1 MYEQLKNEFLTHLA
15 EDPNFTVDQI
25 NVILTYLDIS
35 ASEYD
40 INKKETALTVYN
52 HDLPPIVKTYIVCKK
67 IEGFA
72 DGTLYNYTKHLQ
84 NFFSATQ
91 IAPEKI
97 TANDVRLYLF
107 NYQNEREI
115 SNRSLDKIRNCLSA
129 FYNWMHAEGY
139 IDRNPMT
146 TVQKIKYERK
156 AKTPCTQMDLE
167 YLRLACKTKKQT
179 AILEVLYSTGC
190 RVGELVNL
198 KKSDIDWNEKTVHLF
213 GKGKKH
219 RSSYLNAKAEVA
231 LKEYLLERTDDNDA
245 LFVSDRA
252 PNNPMHVCGI
262 QKIIREINERA
273 SENVHKKVTPHT
285 LRRTMASTMIQRNCS
300 VDIIQ
305 TILGHENINTTMV
318 YAQNTKE
325 NVKYEHMRCVI

>member
-25 NVILTYLDIS
+25 NVILTYLDIA

-84 NFFSATQ
+84 NFFSETQ
-91 IAPEKI
+91 IAPEKV

-156 AKTPCTQMDLE
+156 TKTPCTQMDLE

-219 RSSYLNAKAEVA
+219 RTSYLNAKAEVA
-231 LKEYLLERTDDNDA
+231 LKEYLVERTDNNDA

-325 NVKYEHMRCVI
+325 NVKHEHMRCVI